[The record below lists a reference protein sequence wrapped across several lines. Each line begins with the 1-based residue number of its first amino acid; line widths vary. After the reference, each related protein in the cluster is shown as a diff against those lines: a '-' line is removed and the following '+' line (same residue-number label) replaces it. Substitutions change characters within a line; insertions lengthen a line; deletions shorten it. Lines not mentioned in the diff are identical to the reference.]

1 MKIQPKSI
9 TKTIFIILVIIS
21 ISYFLYFGY
30 SYYFEHA
37 FKPIPKGI
45 GQIAYLLD
53 IFMFAFLLGG
63 TVYYI
68 KLLQM
73 LLSAV
78 INQIRGKI

>member
-21 ISYFLYFGY
+21 ISYFLYSGY

-37 FKPIPKGI
+37 FQPIPKGI

-53 IFMFAFLLGG
+53 ILMFAFLLGG

-68 KLLQM
+68 KLLRI
-73 LLSAV
+73 LLFLI
-78 INQIRGKI
+78 INQFK